1 MSLTIPLTLP
11 IPAGP
16 DGVRQIESAVLNDN
30 LEHTGGITLSWN
42 ASVNTTIPLG
52 ASVSMDGTPYFLLDA
67 YSPSRNSP
75 GSFRYEPQ
83 FKHPV
88 ARLDRTPFYLQV
100 DDGNGGVEQLG
111 SIPFTGLASTIAMQL
126 AAHFA
131 VYGAT
136 DAEFATTFGSWSAE
150 IPETLNAIISVS
162 FDNCSI
168 KAAAARIADAI
179 GCNVFFDWVSRKV
192 KFIAGTTIEGDSYNC
207 FHVLG
212 GTTNMA
218 KATVSGLYAPVTKRL
233 TLNPVDYPGSIID
246 MRQGSEIKLTKDIIF
261 DDIYPKMEL
270 YIADVHERVCWFT
283 DDKGEKVP
291 DQYGTDGSGHQVP
304 LSYKKY
310 SKWYVQLEDEDG
322 VPYSFNPQDQIADK
336 VLSILFQPN
345 FENPE
350 SPQQLAGRQFEVVF
364 FPSSK
369 KEWEDDDVCAKAD
382 AWQVP
387 AGWFRI
393 VFMAEG
399 SQILPSTSTE
409 GLCPSVGHKVTLVN
423 VRMDDIYKEIAQDR
437 LEDAAND
444 IIAMMMN
451 NVGQYRG
458 TVLTGAPS
466 VGSSYTLDGHS
477 GVVTDI
483 SHNLDTG
490 VAEVTV
496 GAWGRKTL
504 TGGMSDKID
513 SINISGGGGTEVSKG
528 MSKTQF
534 DALSLTGVKFPVKKE
549 IDLLGVNIAAIKEQE
564 DKQFNIWFGNGT
576 PTASTYPA
584 NEWTTDELKELHVQ
598 DIYYDINRSPASTG
612 GRAWRYLKTNNV
624 YGWTQITDLDTEASL
639 EKIADVASDGI
650 LTGGTEKNR
659 LFIDWR
665 CAKDEYVKYTAQTE
679 DYGIATERTAYIAAY
694 QALWEMLNGGEAP
707 EDDDDYITVPAFLSS
722 LTTDTVLVDYDLSPR
737 DYRGAWN
744 DYYEALA
751 ALMSATGD
759 ETREIAVSKAT
770 CFVDHQLPSLP
781 WSQGDFWY
789 RLDSAN
795 ATTGTMYICR
805 TAREEGD
812 ENASISDWQLT
823 TQDWNVSYVDHLVDL
838 STELE
843 EYLSYLYDTRTN
855 VHVAVGS
862 TAPAS
867 PTVGDL
873 WYDNS
878 SNSSLNRYDGSVWS
892 AYSSSE
898 VDASAVKTTLD
909 RIYALKGSMNI
920 NFCKTLSNN
929 ASANDV
935 CFLRGTYHDRFTNSD
950 IPGAL
955 GVYIYGNSHWNH
967 VQDSVAGLMENYG
980 DHIVSAIFGNEAL
993 PSGLASY
1000 AAGMATWKN
1009 FAEMFAQSADPV
1021 TGELY
1026 AKAGITVHVETITD
1040 PNTGETHQQGY
1051 VDTTGTF
1058 RSADGNV
1065 MIDRVDNP
1073 YIGGGAK
1080 VTMLK
1085 FYKDEPVQGEN
1096 PHPMDD
1102 SVITLGCFE
1111 AYDYTSGT
1119 PVLIFSPFLYVR
1131 NGDGRY
1137 SLIRGSDISTNKYK
1151 INYIDSNDAP
1161 QVLDGVG
1168 DPDDPDTFETADGK
1182 TVEVAGG
1189 IITRI
1194 T

>member
-42 ASVNTTIPLG
+42 GNVNTTIPLG
-52 ASVSMDGTPYFLLDA
+52 ASISLDGTPYFLLDA

-75 GSFRYEPQ
+75 GTFRYEPQ

-88 ARLDRTPFYLQV
+88 ARLDRTPFYIQV
-100 DDGNGGVEQLG
+100 NDGSGGVEQLG
-111 SIPFTGLASTIAMQL
+111 SIPFTGLASTIAQQL
-126 AAHFA
+126 ASHFA

-136 DAEFATTFGSWSAE
+136 DPEFASTFGSWSAE
-150 IPETLNAIISVS
+150 IPETLNAIITVN

-179 GCNVFFDWVSRKV
+179 GCNVFFDWASKKI

-207 FHVLG
+207 FHILG

-218 KATVSGLYAPVTKRL
+218 KATVSGLYTPVTKRL
-233 TLNPVDYPGSIID
+233 TLDPVGYPGSIID
-246 MRQGSEIKLTKDIIF
+246 MRQGNEIKLTKDIIL

-270 YIADVHERVCWFT
+270 YIADCHERVCWLT

-304 LSYKKY
+304 ISYKQY

-322 VPYSFNPQDQIADK
+322 VPFSFDPNDQIADK
-336 VLSILFQPN
+336 VLSLLFQPN
-345 FENPE
+345 FSDPDA
-350 SPQQLAGRQFEVVF
+350 PQELAGRQFEVVF

-369 KEWEDDDVCAKAD
+369 KEWEEDDVCAQAD

-399 SQILPSTSTE
+399 SQILPSTSAQ
-409 GLCPSVGHKVTLVN
+409 GLCPSAGHKVTLVN
-423 VRMDDIYKEIAQDR
+423 VRMDDVYKEIAQEK
-437 LEDAAND
+437 LEDAANE
-444 IIAMMMN
+444 IISMMMN

-466 VGSSYTLDGHS
+466 VGQSYTLDGHS

-513 SINISGGGGTEVSKG
+513 AINISGSGGTEVSKG

-534 DALSLTGVKFPVKKE
+534 DALNLTGVKFPVKKE
-549 IDLLGVNIAAIKEQE
+549 LDLLGVDIAAIKEQE
-564 DKQFNIWFGNGT
+564 DRQFNIWFGSGE
-576 PTASTYPA
+576 PTASNYPA
-584 NEWTTDELKELHVQ
+584 SEWTTDDLKDQHIQ

-612 GRAWRYLKTNNV
+612 GRAWRWLKTNGV
-624 YGWTQITDLDTEASL
+624 YGWTRITDLDTEASL
-639 EKIADVASDGI
+639 EKIADVASDGV

-679 DYGIATERTAYIAAY
+679 DYNIATERAAYIAAY
-694 QALWEMLNGGEAP
+694 QALWEMLNGGESAE
-707 EDDDDYITVPAFLSS
+707 EDSDYLTTPAFLSDLS
-722 LTTDTVLVDYDLSPR
+722 EDIVLVDYDLSPS
-737 DYRGAWN
+737 DYRAAWN

-751 ALMSATGD
+751 AILSATGD

-770 CFVDHQLPSLP
+770 CFVDDELPPLP

-789 RLDSAN
+789 RLDSPSAL
-795 ATTGTMYICR
+795 TGTMYICR
-805 TAREEGD
+805 TPRDDGD
-812 ENASISDWQLT
+812 ENASINDWQLT

-838 STELE
+838 SAALE
-843 EYLSYLYDTRTN
+843 KYITYYYDTVDN
-855 VHVAVGS
+855 VHVAVGP
-862 TAPAS
+862 TAPTS
-867 PTVGDL
+867 PVTGDL
-873 WYDNS
+873 WYDKTNS
-878 SNSSLNRYDGSVWS
+878 ALKQYSGGSWS
-892 AYSSSE
+892 TLSDTDVDNAE
-898 VDASAVKTTLD
+898 VATILD
-909 RIYALKGSMNI
+909 RIYALKGAMNI
-920 NFCKTLSNN
+920 NFCEQLSNN

-935 CFLRGTYHDRFTNSD
+935 CFLRGTYHDKFTNSD

-955 GVYIYGNSHWNH
+955 GVYIYGNSRWNH

-1000 AAGMATWKN
+1000 AAGMTTWKN

-1026 AKAGITVHVETITD
+1026 AKAGITVHIETITD
-1040 PNTGETHQQGY
+1040 PVTGETRQQGY

-1058 RSADGNV
+1058 RSADQKV
-1065 MIDRVDNP
+1065 TIDSVPNP

-1085 FYKDEPVQGEN
+1085 FYQDEPVQGEN

-1102 SVITLGCFE
+1102 SAITLGCFE

-1119 PVLIFSPFLYVR
+1119 PVLILSPFLYLR
-1131 NGDGRY
+1131 KGDGRY
-1137 SLIRGSDISTNKYK
+1137 SLVRGNDISTNKYK
-1151 INYIDSNDAP
+1151 INYIDSNDSAK
-1161 QVLDGVG
+1161 VLDGVG
-1168 DPDDPDTFETADGK
+1168 DPDDPETFETADGK
-1182 TVEVAGG
+1182 TVTVTGG
-1189 IITRI
+1189 IITDI
-1194 T
+1194 S